1 MRTGIVAL
9 FRRNDGF
16 QAFLDELF
24 AGTQIVAVCQRHDA
38 DHIARSTIKRKAM
51 IERTMNPETL
61 FTKETKSSPA
71 IDPAIDL
78 MKLAA
83 QRLAG
88 DKRNREMRKQT
99 ILFVYRCEGVSR
111 QGVFDFWV
119 KRSSGPDMLIMIIPE
134 GYLLS
139 EFMRAKVRA
148 ARRQARKMRMSF
160 EVWTEAYLIRNAT
173 RRNAG
178 TLV

>member
-1 MRTGIVAL
+1 
-9 FRRNDGF
+9 
-16 QAFLDELF
+16 
-24 AGTQIVAVCQRHDA
+24 
-38 DHIARSTIKRKAM
+38 
-51 IERTMNPETL
+51 MNSETL
-61 FTKETKSSPA
+61 FTEEKKSR
-71 IDPAIDL
+71 PAIDL
-78 MKLAA
+78 VKLAA
-83 QRLAG
+83 QRLVG
-88 DKRNREMRKQT
+88 DKRSRDVRKQT
-99 ILFVYRCEGVSR
+99 VSFDYQCEGMSR

-119 KRSSGPDMLIMIIPE
+119 KRSSGPDMLIMVIPE

-178 TLV
+178 SLV